1 MYLPALFFFYSIQT
15 NVERYNLL
23 YLRVLK
29 LKHNV
34 NKYKYFCVTFLT
46 FEFYNTQDRHEIQTT
61 RGFYET

>member
-1 MYLPALFFFYSIQT
+1 MYLPALFFFFIPSKQT
-15 NVERYNLL
+15 LSVTTY
-23 YLRVLK
+23 YTYVLK

-61 RGFYET
+61 RGFYGT